1 MNFSIDLLI
10 KQMSYKLKLAIS
22 LFCFLVISASVSAQ
36 IPEGFSDRYIR
47 VAEIGQLV
55 DSVNVW
61 GDVSSSGRYLIPED
75 TKLPE
80 LISFSFGFVQ
90 QRQSGRDA
98 SVGGEKQEIEVKV
111 SRYDRDQQMVEVAYF
126 RYRNYDPEPV
136 EMFEFD
142 LQNNDLVTVN
152 VSRVT
157 TFTDYVG
164 VIAPI
169 LGTLATSILLIERLR
184 GD

>member
-1 MNFSIDLLI
+1 MY
-10 KQMSYKLKLAIS
+10 YKLKVAVSFFCL
-22 LFCFLVISASVSAQ
+22 LFICASVYAQ
-36 IPEGFSDRYIR
+36 IPEGFGDRYIR

-61 GDVSSSGRYLIPED
+61 GDVNSSGRYLVPED

-80 LISFSFGFVQ
+80 LISFSFGFTE
-90 QRQSGRDA
+90 QRQQGDVSI
-98 SVGGEKQEIEVKV
+98 GGEKQEIEVKV
-111 SRYDRDQQMVEVAYF
+111 SRYDQDQRMVEVAYF

-152 VSRVT
+152 VSRVP
-157 TFTDYVG
+157 TFTDYVR

>member
-1 MNFSIDLLI
+1 MSRILRITGTFLLLFLL
-10 KQMSYKLKLAIS
+10 SATAIQ
-22 LFCFLVISASVSAQ
+22 AQ
-36 IPEGFSDRYIR
+36 FPDAIGERFIR
-47 VAEIGQLV
+47 VAEPGQLV

-61 GDVSSSGRYLIPED
+61 GDVNSGGRYLIPEG

-80 LISFSFGFVQ
+80 LISFSFGFTQ
-90 QRQSGRDA
+90 LRQERDA
-98 SVGGEKQEIEVKV
+98 SIGGKKVEVEVKV
-111 SRYDRDQQMVEVAYF
+111 SRYDEDRRLVEVAYF

-142 LQNNDLVTVN
+142 LQNNDLVTVQ
-152 VSRVT
+152 VSRVPS
-157 TFTDYVG
+157 FTDYVG

>member
-1 MNFSIDLLI
+1 MSRILRISGTLL
-10 KQMSYKLKLAIS
+10 L
-22 LFCFLVISASVSAQ
+22 LFLLSATAVQAQ
-36 IPEGFSDRYIR
+36 FPDALGERFIR
-47 VAEIGQLV
+47 VAEPGQLV

-61 GDVSSSGRYLIPED
+61 GDVGSSGRYLIPEG

-80 LISFSFGFVQ
+80 LISFSFGFTQ
-90 QRQSGRDA
+90 LREGGRDA
-98 SVGGEKQEIEVKV
+98 NIGGKKREIEVKV
-111 SRYDRDQQMVEVAYF
+111 SRYDAERRLVEVAYF

-142 LQNNDLVTVN
+142 LQNNDIVTLQ
-152 VSRVT
+152 VSRVPS
-157 TFTDYVG
+157 FTDYVG

>member
-1 MNFSIDLLI
+1 MYYKI
-10 KQMSYKLKLAIS
+10 KVAVFF
-22 LFCFLVISASVSAQ
+22 FCFLLISASVSAQ

-90 QRQSGRDA
+90 QREQRVA
-98 SVGGEKQEIEVKV
+98 SIGGKKQEIEVKV
-111 SRYDRDQQMVEVAYF
+111 SRYDQDQRMVEIAYF
-126 RYRNYDPEPV
+126 RYRNYDPEPI

-142 LQNNDLVTVN
+142 LQNNDLVTVQ
-152 VSRVT
+152 VSRVP

>member
-1 MNFSIDLLI
+1 
-10 KQMSYKLKLAIS
+10 MSYKLKLVS
-22 LFCFLVISASVSAQ
+22 YFFFFCLACSSALAQ
-36 IPEGFSDRYIR
+36 VPEGLGDRYIR

-61 GDVSSSGRYLIPED
+61 GDVNSSGRYLVPED

-80 LISFSFGFVQ
+80 LISFSFGFTE
-90 QRQSGRDA
+90 QRQQRDA
-98 SVGGEKQEIEVKV
+98 SIGGKKQEIEVKV
-111 SRYDRDQQMVEVAYF
+111 SRYDRDQRVVEVAYF
-126 RYRNYDPEPV
+126 RYRNYDPEPI

-142 LQNNDLVTVN
+142 LQNNDLVTVH
-152 VSRVT
+152 VSRVP

>member
-1 MNFSIDLLI
+1 MY
-10 KQMSYKLKLAIS
+10 YKLKLKVTFVF
-22 LFCFLVISASVSAQ
+22 FCLLVLSTSVYAQ
-36 IPEGFSDRYIR
+36 VPEGFGDRYIR

-61 GDVSSSGRYLIPED
+61 GDVSSSGRYLVPED

-80 LISFSFGFVQ
+80 LISFSLGFTGD
-90 QRQSGRDA
+90 RGGGREA
-98 SVGGEKQEIEVKV
+98 SIGGEKQEIEVKV
-111 SRYDRDQQMVEVAYF
+111 SRYDRDQRVVEVAYF
-126 RYRNYDPEPV
+126 RYRNYDPEPI

-142 LQNNDLVTVN
+142 LQNNDLVTVQ
-152 VSRVT
+152 VSRVP

>member
-1 MNFSIDLLI
+1 MSRILRISGTFLLLFLLSATAVHA
-10 KQMSYKLKLAIS
+10 QFPDAIGER
-22 LFCFLVISASVSAQ
+22 F
-36 IPEGFSDRYIR
+36 IR
-47 VAEIGQLV
+47 VAEPGQLV

-61 GDVSSSGRYLIPED
+61 GDVNSGGRYLIPEG

-80 LISFSFGFVQ
+80 LISFSFGFTQ
-90 QRQSGRDA
+90 LRQEREA
-98 SVGGEKQEIEVKV
+98 SIGGKKVEVEVKV
-111 SRYDRDQQMVEVAYF
+111 SRYDADRRLVEVAYF

-142 LQNNDLVTVN
+142 LQNNDVVTVQ
-152 VSRVT
+152 VSRVPS
-157 TFTDYVG
+157 FTDYVG

>member
-1 MNFSIDLLI
+1 MY
-10 KQMSYKLKLAIS
+10 YKLKIAVVF
-22 LFCFLVISASVSAQ
+22 FCLLMISASAYAQ
-36 IPEGFSDRYIR
+36 VPEGFGDRFIR
-47 VAEIGQLV
+47 IAEIGQLV

-61 GDVSSSGRYLIPED
+61 GDVSSSGRYLVPED

-80 LISFSFGFVQ
+80 LISFSLGFTSD
-90 QRQSGRDA
+90 RGGGRRDA
-98 SVGGEKQEIEVKV
+98 SIGGEKREIEVKV
-111 SRYDRDQQMVEVAYF
+111 SRYDRDQRMVEIAYF
-126 RYRNYDPEPV
+126 RYRNYDPEPI

-152 VSRVT
+152 VSRVP

>member
-1 MNFSIDLLI
+1 MYLYLRKASILLFL
-10 KQMSYKLKLAIS
+10 MLIS
-22 LFCFLVISASVSAQ
+22 TSAFAQ
-36 IPEGFSDRYIR
+36 VPEGLGDRYIR
-47 VAEIGQLV
+47 IAEIGQLV

-61 GDVSSSGRYLIPED
+61 GDVTSNGRYLIPED
-75 TKLPE
+75 TNLPE
-80 LISFSFGFVQ
+80 LISFSLGF
-90 QRQSGRDA
+90 REERGGGRRDA
-98 SVGGEKQEIEVKV
+98 SVGAQKQEYEVKV
-111 SRYDRDQQMVEVAYF
+111 SRYDQEQQIVEVAYF
-126 RYRNYDPEPV
+126 RYRNYDPEPI

-142 LQNNDLVTVN
+142 LQNNDLITVQ
-152 VSRVT
+152 VSRVP

>member
-1 MNFSIDLLI
+1 MYNSLRIALFLLFFFIFAASIR
-10 KQMSYKLKLAIS
+10 
-22 LFCFLVISASVSAQ
+22 AQ
-36 IPEGFSDRYIR
+36 VPEGFGDRFIR

-61 GDVSSSGRYLIPED
+61 GDVGSSGRYLIPEG

-80 LISFSFGFVQ
+80 LISLSLGFTQ
-90 QRQSGRDA
+90 PREPREPT
-98 SVGGEKQEIEVKV
+98 VGGRKRELEVKV
-111 SRYDRDQQMVEVAYF
+111 SRFDENERIVEVAYF
-126 RYRNYDPEPV
+126 RYRNYDPEPI

-142 LQNNDLVTVN
+142 LQNNDIITVQ
-152 VSRVT
+152 VSRVPS
-157 TFTDYVG
+157 FTDYVG

>member
-1 MNFSIDLLI
+1 MYKFLKSVLL
-10 KQMSYKLKLAIS
+10 LLCLLTFAI
-22 LFCFLVISASVSAQ
+22 AVSAQ
-36 IPEGFSDRYIR
+36 VPEGFGDRYIR

-61 GDVSSSGRYLIPED
+61 GDVNSSGRYLVPEE

-80 LISFSFGFVQ
+80 LISFSFGFTSERQ
-90 QRQSGRDA
+90 QRDA
-98 SVGGEKQEIEVKV
+98 SVGGKKQEIEVKV
-111 SRYDRDQQMVEVAYF
+111 SRYDRNERIVEVAYF
-126 RYRNYDPEPV
+126 RYRNYDPEPI

-142 LQNNDLVTVN
+142 LQNNDIVTIK
-152 VSRVT
+152 VSRVP

-164 VIAPI
+164 IIAPI
-169 LGTLATSILLIERLR
+169 LGTVATSILLIERLR

>member
-1 MNFSIDLLI
+1 MP
-10 KQMSYKLKLAIS
+10 YKLKFSMLIVFLS
-22 LFCFLVISASVSAQ
+22 LSAVSAAAQ
-36 IPEGFSDRYIR
+36 IPEGFGDRYIR

-61 GDVSSSGRYLIPED
+61 GDVNSSGRYLVPED

-80 LISFSFGFVQ
+80 LISFSFGFTQ
-90 QRQSGRDA
+90 QRQQGRDA
-98 SVGGEKQEIEVKV
+98 SVTGKKQEIEVKV
-111 SRYDRDQQMVEVAYF
+111 SRYDQDQRMVEVAYF

-142 LQNNDLVTVN
+142 LQNNDIVTVK
-152 VSRVT
+152 VDRVPS
-157 TFTDYVG
+157 FTDYVG
-164 VIAPI
+164 IIAPI

>member
-1 MNFSIDLLI
+1 MSIKFKAGLLTFI
-10 KQMSYKLKLAIS
+10 LCLITG
-22 LFCFLVISASVSAQ
+22 SAYAQ

-61 GDVSSSGRYLIPED
+61 GDVNSSGRYLIPED
-75 TKLPE
+75 TNLPE
-80 LISFSFGFVQ
+80 LISFSFGFIE
-90 QRQSGRDA
+90 QREQRGA
-98 SVGGEKQEIEVKV
+98 SVGGEKKEVEVKV
-111 SRYDRDQQMVEVAYF
+111 SRYDRDQRMVEVAYF
-126 RYRNYDPEPV
+126 RYRNYDPEPI

-152 VSRVT
+152 VSRVP

>member
-1 MNFSIDLLI
+1 MSLKIKAGLLTFI
-10 KQMSYKLKLAIS
+10 LCLIT
-22 LFCFLVISASVSAQ
+22 VSVYAQ
-36 IPEGFSDRYIR
+36 IPEGFSNRYIR

-61 GDVSSSGRYLIPED
+61 GDVNSSGRYLIPED
-75 TKLPE
+75 TNLPE
-80 LISFSFGFVQ
+80 LISFSFGFTE
-90 QRQSGRDA
+90 QRQAGRDA

-111 SRYDRDQQMVEVAYF
+111 SRYDQGQQMVEVAYF
-126 RYRNYDPEPV
+126 RYRNYDPEPI

-152 VSRVT
+152 VSRVP

>member
-1 MNFSIDLLI
+1 MY
-10 KQMSYKLKLAIS
+10 YKLKVAVSFFCL
-22 LFCFLVISASVSAQ
+22 LFISASVYAQ
-36 IPEGFSDRYIR
+36 IPEGFGDRYIR

-61 GDVSSSGRYLIPED
+61 GDVNSSGRYLVPED

-80 LISFSFGFVQ
+80 LISFSFGFTVD
-90 QRQSGRDA
+90 RGGGGRDV
-98 SVGGEKQEIEVKV
+98 SIGGEKQEIEVKV
-111 SRYDRDQQMVEVAYF
+111 SRYDQDQRMVEIAYF

-152 VSRVT
+152 VSRVP

>member
-1 MNFSIDLLI
+1 MYKQI
-10 KQMSYKLKLAIS
+10 KVLFIATFFLAVS
-22 LFCFLVISASVSAQ
+22 SSVSAQ
-36 IPEGFSDRYIR
+36 IPEGFGDRYIR

-61 GDVSSSGRYLIPED
+61 GDVNSSGRYLVPED
-75 TKLPE
+75 TNLPE
-80 LISFSFGFVQ
+80 LISFSFGFTEA
-90 QRQSGRDA
+90 RGGGRREA
-98 SVGGEKQEIEVKV
+98 SIGGERREIEVKV
-111 SRYDRDQQMVEVAYF
+111 SRYDREQEMVEVAYF

-142 LQNNDLVTVN
+142 LQNNDLVTVQ
-152 VSRVT
+152 VRRVP

-164 VIAPI
+164 VVAPI

>member
-1 MNFSIDLLI
+1 MYYKI
-10 KQMSYKLKLAIS
+10 KVTLSF
-22 LFCFLVISASVSAQ
+22 FCFMLISISAFAQ
-36 IPEGFSDRYIR
+36 VPEGFGDRYIR

-61 GDVSSSGRYLIPED
+61 GDVNSSGRYLVPED

-80 LISFSFGFVQ
+80 LISFGFGFTSERQ
-90 QRQSGRDA
+90 QRDA
-98 SVGGEKQEIEVKV
+98 SIGGKKQEIEVKV
-111 SRYDRDQQMVEVAYF
+111 SRYDQDQRMIEVAYF
-126 RYRNYDPEPV
+126 RYRNYDPEPI

-142 LQNNDLVTVN
+142 LQNNDLVTVQ
-152 VSRVT
+152 VSRVP

-164 VIAPI
+164 IIAPI
-169 LGTLATSILLIERLR
+169 LGTVATSILLIERLR

>member
-1 MNFSIDLLI
+1 MYYKIKVAVSFFCLLLI
-10 KQMSYKLKLAIS
+10 
-22 LFCFLVISASVSAQ
+22 SVSVNAQ
-36 IPEGFSDRYIR
+36 VPEGFGDRYIR

-61 GDVSSSGRYLIPED
+61 GDVNSSGRYLVPED

-80 LISFSFGFVQ
+80 LISFSFGFTE
-90 QRQSGRDA
+90 QRQSGRDG
-98 SVGGEKQEIEVKV
+98 SLGGEKQEIEVKV
-111 SRYDRDQQMVEVAYF
+111 SRYDQEQRMVEVAYF

-152 VSRVT
+152 VSRVP

>member
-1 MNFSIDLLI
+1 MMLSAT
-10 KQMSYKLKLAIS
+10 AIY
-22 LFCFLVISASVSAQ
+22 AQ
-36 IPEGFSDRYIR
+36 FPDALGERFIR
-47 VAEIGQLV
+47 VAEPGQLV

-61 GDVSSSGRYLIPED
+61 GDVGSSGRYLIPED

-80 LISFSFGFVQ
+80 LISFSFGFAQ
-90 QRQSGRDA
+90 LRQDRDA
-98 SVGGEKQEIEVKV
+98 SIGGKKIEVEVKV
-111 SRYDRDQQMVEVAYF
+111 SRFDADRRLVEVAYF

-142 LQNNDLVTVN
+142 LQNNDVITVQ
-152 VSRVT
+152 VSRVPS
-157 TFTDYVG
+157 FTDYVG
-164 VIAPI
+164 IIAPI

>member
-1 MNFSIDLLI
+1 MY
-10 KQMSYKLKLAIS
+10 YKFKIAIS
-22 LFCFLVISASVSAQ
+22 VICFLFISTSVSAQ

-136 EMFEFD
+136 EMFEYD
-142 LQNNDLVTVN
+142 LQNNDIITVQVTRRP
-152 VSRVT
+152 S
-157 TFTDYVG
+157 FTDYLG
-164 VIAPI
+164 VIAPVLSVI
-169 LGTLATSILLIERLR
+169 TTSILLLENVR
-184 GD
+184 GN

>member
-1 MNFSIDLLI
+1 MYN
-10 KQMSYKLKLAIS
+10 KLKVIFFF
-22 LFCFLVISASVSAQ
+22 FCFLFITASVYAQ
-36 IPEGFSDRYIR
+36 VPEGFGDRYIR

-61 GDVSSSGRYLIPED
+61 GDVNSSGRYLVPED

-80 LISFSFGFVQ
+80 LISFSFGFTE

-98 SVGGEKQEIEVKV
+98 SLGGEKQEIEVKV
-111 SRYDRDQQMVEVAYF
+111 SRYDQDESLVEVAYF

-152 VSRVT
+152 VSRVP

>member
-1 MNFSIDLLI
+1 MY
-10 KQMSYKLKLAIS
+10 YKLKVAVS
-22 LFCFLVISASVSAQ
+22 FFCLLMISASAYAQ
-36 IPEGFSDRYIR
+36 VPEGFGDRYIR

-61 GDVSSSGRYLIPED
+61 GDVSSSGRYLVPED

-80 LISFSFGFVQ
+80 LISFSFGFTE
-90 QRQSGRDA
+90 QRGQRDV
-98 SVGGEKQEIEVKV
+98 SVGGEKKEYEVKV
-111 SRYDRDQQMVEVAYF
+111 SRYDRNEQIVEVAYF
-126 RYRNYDPEPV
+126 RYRNYDPEPI

-142 LQNNDLVTVN
+142 LQNNDLVTIN
-152 VSRVT
+152 VSRVPA
-157 TFTDYVG
+157 FTDYVS

>member
-1 MNFSIDLLI
+1 MNNILKPTSLLFI
-10 KQMSYKLKLAIS
+10 LIITSS
-22 LFCFLVISASVSAQ
+22 VVSAQ
-36 IPEGFSDRYIR
+36 VPEGFGDRFIR

-61 GDVSSSGRYLIPED
+61 GDVSSSGRYLVPED

-80 LISFSFGFVQ
+80 LISFSLGFTQ
-90 QRQSGRDA
+90 QREAREP
-98 SVGGEKQEIEVKV
+98 SVGGKKREIEVKV
-111 SRYDRDQQMVEVAYF
+111 SRYDREDRIVEVAYF
-126 RYRNYDPEPV
+126 RYRNYDPEPI

-142 LQNNDLVTVN
+142 LQNNDLVTVQ
-152 VSRVT
+152 VSRVPS
-157 TFTDYVG
+157 FTDYVG
-164 VIAPI
+164 IIAPI

>member
-1 MNFSIDLLI
+1 MYNILKSALLLFLLLI
-10 KQMSYKLKLAIS
+10 LIPT
-22 LFCFLVISASVSAQ
+22 VSAQ
-36 IPEGFSDRYIR
+36 IPEGFGDRFIR

-61 GDVSSSGRYLIPED
+61 GDVSSNGRYLIPED

-80 LISFSFGFVQ
+80 LISLSLGFTTPRA
-90 QRQSGRDA
+90 QRETA
-98 SVGGEKQEIEVKV
+98 IGGKKVEYEIKI
-111 SRYDRDQQMVEVAYF
+111 SRYDRNEQLLEIAYF
-126 RYRNYDPEPV
+126 RYRNYDPEPI

-142 LQNNDLVTVN
+142 LQNNDIVTVQVN
-152 VSRVT
+152 RVP

-164 VIAPI
+164 IIAPI